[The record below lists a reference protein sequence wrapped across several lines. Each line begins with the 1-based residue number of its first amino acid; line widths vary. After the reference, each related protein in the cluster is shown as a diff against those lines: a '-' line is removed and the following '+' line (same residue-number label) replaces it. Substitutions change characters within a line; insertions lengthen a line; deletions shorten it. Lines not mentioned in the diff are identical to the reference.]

1 MKTKSNKI
9 KKVKKKK
16 TIHDLYPII
25 VHQSRYSGIY
35 EGGKWFATG
44 GIDFDEFDDRMREYL
59 HGDDTDAVDFWYSAE
74 ANVIGVG
81 DDPQSAVIDLLV
93 RNDVDDTDEDAEI
106 TPTYRD

>member
-1 MKTKSNKI
+1 MKTKS
-9 KKVKKKK
+9 KKTKKKAK
-16 TIHDLYPII
+16 TINDLYPII
-25 VHQSRYSGIY
+25 VHQSRYSGAY

-59 HGDDTDAVDFWYSAE
+59 HGDDSDAVDFWYSAE

-93 RNDVDDTDEDAEI
+93 RNDVDDEMEGVEI